1 MKKINF
7 SRAHQVLSEKE
18 MKNVL
23 GGSGGVGCDPYAIN
37 CSGTCRTI
45 YGQGF
50 CIRNFETSLY
60 CACVIA

>member
-23 GGSGGVGCDPYAIN
+23 GGSGGCN
-37 CSGTCRTI
+37 KKSCSANTDCPNSVCANWGGSGPC
-45 YGQGF
+45 QGK
-50 CIRNFETSLY
+50 Y
-60 CACVIA
+60 CL

>member
-23 GGSGGVGCDPYAIN
+23 GGSGGGGCNPHGISCGGVCQTIHGKGLCQRNA
-37 CSGTCRTI
+37 GT
-45 YGQGF
+45 Y
-50 CIRNFETSLY
+50 LY
-60 CACVIA
+60 CACVIF